1 MLGVVVSPNGW
12 FSCYLAERIKTTRG
26 ALEAS
31 YSIYR
36 DGMEGKLARVALS
49 FLSIFGGLV
58 IFCLYQAEIL
68 AWLYRTRTQKED
80 NRSDGA

>member
-1 MLGVVVSPNGW
+1 MKSLRELQAIRDKMKANVN
-12 FSCYLAERIKTTRG
+12 T
-26 ALEAS
+26 
-31 YSIYR
+31 R

-68 AWLYRTRTQKED
+68 AWLHRTRTQKED
-80 NRSDGA
+80 NCSDGA